1 MEASRDVSVSTGI
14 VAFSISS
21 HSGDSVGPMT
31 ASSGID
37 AVSLSD
43 SSSGSEILETLPSSL
58 GGPGHDFLQTHPQPG
73 RGVLLQQITVGKEV
87 VESPTMVIRMEASA
101 KADSAKVLEEE
112 HRHLQYTD
120 NGPGMRS
127 HKPQMMGE
135 TILGLLMDQV
145 MMDATK
151 AAAMMTGEGDDVPHR
166 QRNTAL

>member
-1 MEASRDVSVSTGI
+1 MSRDSPKVIDASIQPHTQSNDSDIGSVSTGI

-58 GGPGHDFLQTHPQPG
+58 GGLGHDFLQTHPQPG

-87 VESPTMVIRMEASA
+87 VESQTTVIRMEASA
-101 KADSAKVLEEE
+101 KADPDRVSEGG
-112 HRHLQYTD
+112 HMHLHYTEG
-120 NGPGMRS
+120 GPWMMS
-127 HKPQMMGE
+127 HEP
-135 TILGLLMDQV
+135 
-145 MMDATK
+145 
-151 AAAMMTGEGDDVPHR
+151 
-166 QRNTAL
+166 